1 MKYEIH
7 HTVMQCLEVQLVQ
20 SETVFTQSGGMA
32 WMTDGIDMTTSG
44 KGGMMGALGRMM
56 AGSSLLLT
64 TYKCAAPQG
73 MVTFVTDAP
82 GKILPFELAA
92 GQSLI
97 AHRDTFL
104 VATEGVGLEATFTK
118 KLGAGMFGGEG
129 FGLQENTKPVL
140 LWGVIMCEGND
151 YTTLRRQTVQ
161 V

>member
-1 MKYEIH
+1 MKYEVK
-7 HTVMQCLEVQLVQ
+7 HTIMQSLEVQLAQGESVY
-20 SETVFTQSGGMA
+20 TQSGGMA
-32 WMTDGIDMTTSG
+32 WMSDGIEMSTGG

-129 FGLQENTKPVL
+129 FVLQKITGPGLF
-140 LWGVIMCEGND
+140 WGEISGEVQD
-151 YTTLRRQTVQ
+151 YTLAAGQTL
-161 V
+161 